1 MIFFNTLLPIVLLAL
16 LALFVSILLHEI
28 GHAILPLITRNW
40 ATIYVGSYGNS
51 DQCFRI
57 SLGQLKLYFTY
68 NPFLWVKGCCVF
80 DPENYTIDQKMLITA
95 LGPGVSV
102 LLTVLS
108 FVFLSAWDFNGIVR
122 LFFGL
127 VFFVSLMISL
137 GSLAPVS
144 MKRYTA
150 WGDPIYNDL
159 NKFRQLLRM
168 KRGR

>member
-1 MIFFNTLLPIVLLAL
+1 MKRAL

-28 GHAILPLITRNW
+28 GHAILPLVTGDW
-40 ATIYVGSYGNS
+40 VTIYVGSYGNS
-51 DQCFRI
+51 DRCFQI
-57 SLGQLKLYFTY
+57 SLGQTKLYFTY

-80 DPENYTIDQKMLITA
+80 DPHNYTIDQKMIITA

-108 FVFLSAWDFNGIVR
+108 YVVLSGWNFNGIAR
-122 LFFGL
+122 LFLGL

-144 MKRYTA
+144 MKS
-150 WGDPIYNDL
+150 
-159 NKFRQLLRM
+159 
-168 KRGR
+168 